1 MDPELVEAEPLLKQD
16 PADSDST
23 WSSRL
28 RRRPFDRSQVAVPS
42 HKEQDAN
49 KMICSPLAFISAV
62 LLLISGAVATAFL
75 LLAKAPPQP
84 HIVFIL
90 ADDLGWND
98 VSFNGCPQIRTPN
111 IDALAWNGVRLSRYY
126 TQPLCTPSRATLMT
140 GRYPIHTGTQH
151 SVIFNEE
158 PRGLSLRF
166 KLLPQWLAERGYR
179 THMVGKWHLGFHKTE
194 YTPTKRGFHHHF
206 GCWGAYVDYFTHQKT
221 YNGPDRNA
229 GLDFRRNLSIS
240 PNESGTYI
248 TQLLTR
254 EANTIIENHPVD
266 KPLFL
271 YLAHQAPHSADRKER
286 LQVPKEYIEQYRDI
300 GDWNRTLY
308 AGMVSALDESVGA
321 VFESLNRRNMLSNT
335 VFVFTSDNGGDTE
348 SENANFASSWPLK
361 GQKYTPWEGGV
372 HAPAVIWSPRFSRL
386 LGSVYSNL
394 FHISDWLPTLYQL
407 AGGLPTEMAGDIDGF
422 SHLDSLTRGT
432 NHPRHELLI
441 NIDPV
446 DNYSGIIEGD
456 FKLVKGTA
464 FGGGSDKWYPI
475 PGNVPWDSDMPLKQ
489 CESSVVVRVL
499 RDFGLSPVCG
509 AGGARYA
516 DSVDCGERDPSK
528 ACASEKSPCLFDLS
542 KDPCEYNDVAG
553 QNPEVV
559 EQLLE
564 KLARYEATAVKPE
577 NLPGD
582 PRSNPSLHNNVW
594 VSWDDVSVP
603 DSKR

>member
-1 MDPELVEAEPLLKQD
+1 MPKCKDSSLLDTRVPCCMKSLSACLLHAVNETKKGTEDTDQHTLQT
-16 PADSDST
+16 PA
-23 WSSRL
+23 
-28 RRRPFDRSQVAVPS
+28 AV
-42 HKEQDAN
+42 
-49 KMICSPLAFISAV
+49 F
-62 LLLISGAVATAFL
+62 LI
-75 LLAKAPPQP
+75 
-84 HIVFIL
+84 
-90 ADDLGWND
+90 GWND

-151 SVIFNEE
+151 SVIYNEE

-179 THMVGKWHLGFHKTE
+179 THIVGKWHLGFHKIE
-194 YTPTKRGFHHHF
+194 YTPTKRGFHHHV

-221 YNGPDRNA
+221 YNGV
-229 GLDFRRNLSIS
+229 GLDFRRNLFIS
-240 PNESGTYI
+240 PNQSGTYV

-254 EANTIIENHPVD
+254 EANAIIENHPVD

-271 YLAHQAPHSADRKER
+271 YLAHQAPHSADRQER
-286 LQVPKEYIEQYRDI
+286 LQVPKEYIEQYRNI
-300 GDWNRTLY
+300 GDRNRTLY

-335 VFVFTSDNGGDTE
+335 VFVFTSDNGGDSE
-348 SENANFASSWPLK
+348 SDNANFASSWPLK

-372 HAPAVIWSPRFSRL
+372 HAPAIIWSPRFPRL
-386 LGSVYSNL
+386 LGSVYRNL
-394 FHISDWLPTLYQL
+394 FHILRLATDAVPT
-407 AGGLPTEMAGDIDGF
+407 GGLPAEMAGDIDGF
-422 SHLDSLTRGT
+422 SHLDSLIRGT
-432 NHPRHELLI
+432 DRPRHELLI

-446 DNYSGIIEGD
+446 ENYSGIIKGD

-464 FGGGSDKWYPI
+464 IGGGSDKWYPI

-489 CESSVVVRVL
+489 CKSSVVVRVL
-499 RDFGLSPVCG
+499 RDIGLSPVCG

-553 QNPEVV
+553 QNPEHTRVV
-559 EQLLE
+559 FVQRFRKKLTGE
-564 KLARYEATAVKPE
+564 KLTGEKLTGEMLTAKPADAEKSSPAFERMRRKLSFRAATWRRFLGLFSAQHATVEPGKACDGVTVCAR
-577 NLPGD
+577 
-582 PRSNPSLHNNVW
+582 R
-594 VSWDDVSVP
+594 
-603 DSKR
+603 